1 MIRVQIKRL
10 HNNDEEKSG
19 RRILMQYT
27 EEIDYITYEPI
38 IRKHFIENNLP
49 VYARYV
55 EEKKNEMDRLR
66 AEYER
71 CQK

>member
-1 MIRVQIKRL
+1 
-10 HNNDEEKSG
+10 
-19 RRILMQYT
+19 MQYT